1 MVCWQIFF
9 LENSKDEESQILDNC
24 FRDDILLG
32 NVLILH
38 ETILRHLHET
48 SLPQRVLGLAEEE
61 GSCVS
66 ALWRIKMD
74 NKQSTSSPQIFAVK
88 RSLFILCLSDNFDAE
103 LGSRLPAP
111 KMCHLKDLFIFRI
124 IKLLS

>member
-1 MVCWQIFF
+1 MFCWQIFF
-9 LENSKDEESQILDNC
+9 LENSKDEASQILGNC

-38 ETILRHLHET
+38 ENILRHLHET
-48 SLPQRVLGLAEEE
+48 SLPQRVLALAEE
-61 GSCVS
+61 GSCDS
-66 ALWRIKMD
+66 ALGRIKMD
-74 NKQSTSSPQIFAVK
+74 NKQSTSSRQTFAVK

-124 IKLLS
+124 MKLLS

>member
-1 MVCWQIFF
+1 MFCWQIFF
-9 LENSKDEESQILDNC
+9 LENSEDEASQIMDNC

-38 ETILRHLHET
+38 ENILRHLHET
-48 SLPQRVLGLAEEE
+48 SLPQRVLGLAEED
-61 GSCVS
+61 SCDS
-66 ALWRIKMD
+66 ALRRIKMD
-74 NKQSTSSPQIFAVK
+74 NKQSTSSRQTFAVK

-124 IKLLS
+124 MKLLS